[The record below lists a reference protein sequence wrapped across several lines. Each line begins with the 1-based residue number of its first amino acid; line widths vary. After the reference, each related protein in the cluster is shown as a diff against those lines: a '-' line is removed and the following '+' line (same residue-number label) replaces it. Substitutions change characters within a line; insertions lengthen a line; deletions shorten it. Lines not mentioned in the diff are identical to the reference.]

1 MATDD
6 AGPTKRRV
14 LTFSSL
20 YPSVARPRHGVFVE
34 TRLLNLIRDCP
45 VDSRVIAPVPW
56 FPFSGQRFGR
66 YGQFAATPRSASRN
80 GVPTTH
86 PRYLML
92 PKLGVSFQPDAMAR
106 AVLGDIAALGRAGW
120 VPEVID
126 SHYLYPDGVAAA
138 IVARELGLPFV
149 MTARGTDVNVLA
161 RLPGPGARILWAARQ
176 AAAVITVS
184 SRLADS
190 LRECGV
196 EESKLTVLRNGVDI
210 EVFRPIDPARARLR
224 LALPAGRIAA
234 CVGNLVAEKGQA
246 LAIKMLVKLTE
257 LSLVIV
263 GEGPLRAELA
273 ELSRTLGVEGRV
285 RFLPNMAQRELADLY
300 SAVDLLLV
308 TSVREGW
315 PNVVLEALACG
326 TPVVALDVGAVREM
340 LTEPRVGRI
349 VASRDP
355 EALARGVVELLQAP
369 ADRECIRRHAAAFD
383 WRSVSLGQWAVFDR
397 AVAAK

>member
-1 MATDD
+1 MGADD
-6 AGPTKRRV
+6 PGPTKRRV

-56 FPFSGQRFGR
+56 FPLSGERFGR

-80 GVPTTH
+80 SLAVTH

-92 PKLGVSFQPDAMAR
+92 PKLGVAFQPDTMAR
-106 AVLGDIAALGRAGW
+106 AALGDIALLRRAGW
-120 VPEVID
+120 APEIID

-138 IVARELGLPFV
+138 IVARELGVPFV

-161 RLPGPGARILWAARQ
+161 RLPGPGPRILWAARQ

-184 SRLADS
+184 SRLADA

-196 EESKLTVLRNGVDI
+196 EASKLIVLRNGVDL
-210 EVFRPIDPARARLR
+210 EVFRPVDPLQARLR
-224 LALPAGRIAA
+224 LELPAGPIAA
-234 CVGNLVAEKGQA
+234 CVGNLVEEKGQA
-246 LAIKMLVKLTE
+246 LAVEMLVKQTE
-257 LSLVIV
+257 LNLVIV
-263 GEGPLRAELA
+263 GDGPLRAELA
-273 ELSRTLGVEGRV
+273 ALSRRLSVDARV
-285 RFLPNMAQRELADLY
+285 RFLPNMAQRDLAHLY
-300 SAVDLLLV
+300 SGVDVLLL

-326 TPVVALDVGAVREM
+326 TPVVAFDVGAVREM
-340 LTEPRVGRI
+340 LTEPWVGRI
-349 VASRDP
+349 VARRNP
-355 EALARGVVELLQAP
+355 EALAQGVAELLQAP
-369 ADRECIRRHAAAFD
+369 TDRERVRRHAAGFD
-383 WRSVSLGQWAVFDR
+383 WKSVSLGQWAVFDR
-397 AVAAK
+397 ALAGK